1 MGSLGVSSFQ
11 QIAGAIFADA
21 IGPLWLYYDEWPE
34 AAKLLRESSIHDEYT
49 ANKLID
55 AARERGKNGVITLR
69 PDLQAELDLAPW
81 NMTEEVA
88 SHFVRKIRHT
98 VCGPR
103 EEAGPV
109 SLVRIYGNFQHVAF
123 FRRYR

>member
-1 MGSLGVSSFQ
+1 MSSFQ

-88 SHFVRKIRHT
+88 
-98 VCGPR
+98 
-103 EEAGPV
+103 
-109 SLVRIYGNFQHVAF
+109 
-123 FRRYR
+123 